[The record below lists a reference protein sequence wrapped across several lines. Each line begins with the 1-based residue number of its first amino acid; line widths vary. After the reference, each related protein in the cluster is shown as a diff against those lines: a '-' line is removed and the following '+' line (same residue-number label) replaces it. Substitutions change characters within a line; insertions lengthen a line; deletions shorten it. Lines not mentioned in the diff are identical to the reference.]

1 MVYNRKRTLSN
12 KLAFERLVLGGWR
25 LDHLQV
31 CVHLPQISAELNLF
45 RLCQAIE
52 DEVGLT
58 FLSDFADAFHRLNR
72 IRHQHAIILDR
83 IVATFLELERG
94 ITRELL

>member
-1 MVYNRKRTLSN
+1 MDYTENELKVK

-45 RLCQAIE
+45 RLGQAIE

-58 FLSDFADAFHRLNR
+58 FLSDFADAFHRL
-72 IRHQHAIILDR
+72 
-83 IVATFLELERG
+83 
-94 ITRELL
+94 